1 MISAT
6 PIGGGGRPRRT
17 WARTVALG
25 AAAALTLSACGSG
38 DSGGAGGDGGET
50 GDGGQITL
58 RFAWWGS
65 DTRHQ
70 ATEEIIAAYEE
81 QNPDVDIQ
89 PEPGDWSGYWDK
101 LATQVA
107 ASDAPDIIQMDEKY
121 IREYADRGAL
131 LDLQDVDVSDISED
145 TVATGETP
153 EGRFGIATGI
163 NAIVIMANPQIF
175 EAAGVEMPDDQS
187 WTWQDYGDI
196 AAEIDQNS
204 EFYGAT
210 TPNEPSGLEV
220 WLRQQ
225 GKDLINESGELAF
238 ESADLEQYF
247 QLQLDLL
254 KQGALPQPSILS
266 EDQNTGPDQSL
277 TGTGQVAM
285 GHWWTNQIASLSET
299 SGADLVPLRMPQ
311 TEGTDTGHG
320 LYYKSSMFMSGNANT
335 EHPDVVQD
343 FIDFMINSEEAGM
356 INLADRGLPASQ
368 TVRDAVV
375 PELGEADQR
384 AAEFLQDIED
394 ELGDAKPIP
403 PLGYSAIQEIL
414 MRYEMEVF
422 FERQTPAE
430 AAEAAYAEI
439 ESAIAG

>member
-1 MISAT
+1 MMSAT
-6 PIGGGGRPRRT
+6 PIRGGGRRRRT
-17 WARTVALG
+17 WATTVALG
-25 AAAALTLSACGSG
+25 ATAALTLSACGGG
-38 DSGGAGGDGGET
+38 DGGGAGGGGDDAGG
-50 GDGGQITL
+50 GDEQVSL

-65 DTRHQ
+65 DSRHS
-70 ATEEIIAAYEE
+70 ATEEIIAAFEE
-81 QNPDVDIQ
+81 QNPNVDIQ

-131 LDLQDVDVSDISED
+131 LDLQDVDVSDVSEA

-163 NAIVIMANPQIF
+163 NAIVIMANTDIF
-175 EAAGVEMPDDQS
+175 EAAGVEMPDDES
-187 WTWQDYGDI
+187 WTWEEYGDI
-196 AAEIDQNS
+196 AAQIDENS

-210 TPNEPSGLEV
+210 TPNEPSGLEI

-225 GKDLINESGELAF
+225 GKVLTDEDGELGF
-238 ESADLEQYF
+238 EPADLEEYL

-254 KQGALPQPSILS
+254 EKGALPQASILS

-285 GHWWTNQIASLSET
+285 GHWWTNQIESLSAT
-299 SGADLVPLRMPQ
+299 AGADLVPLRMPQ
-311 TEGTDTGHG
+311 SEGTDTGHQ

-335 EHPDVVQD
+335 EHPEVVQE
-343 FIDFMINSEEAGM
+343 FIDFFINSEESGM
-356 INLADRGLPASQ
+356 INLADRGLPANQ
-368 TVRDAVV
+368 TVREAVI

-384 AAEFLQDIED
+384 AAEFLEDIED
-394 ELGDAKPIP
+394 ELGDPKPVP

-430 AAEAAYAEI
+430 AAEAAFNEI
-439 ESAIAG
+439 ESAMQ